1 MKFYGIN
8 SRGKFWVHRVDD
20 IDSVTHN
27 GAEDE
32 GRLLYNRADE
42 HLYAG
47 SETEWIKITTR
58 YDIFESGTKIL
69 FSSYPLPNNFTIDT
83 TYDDRMVLTTSTPGD
98 VFTSGGS
105 WVITGMQANNGHTHG
120 GRTGGPT
127 NNSSLIGASDLY
139 AYSSKTNHTHSI
151 TRDGE
156 HQHTID
162 GTWRPS
168 YIISV
173 VATYT

>member
-20 IDSVTHN
+20 ISSVTHN
-27 GAEDE
+27 GTEDE
-32 GRLLYNRADE
+32 GRLLYNKADE
-42 HLYAG
+42 RLYAG
-47 SETEWIKITTR
+47 SESQWIKITTR

-69 FSSYPLPNNFTIDT
+69 FSSYPLPDNWTVDI
-83 TYDDRMVLTTSTPGD
+83 TYDDKMVLATSTFSE
-98 VFTSGGS
+98 VFTSGGA
-105 WVITGMQANNGHTHG
+105 WILTGMQASGNHNHG

-127 NNSSLIGASDLY
+127 NDSSLIGASDLY

-151 TRDGE
+151 TADGE
-156 HQHTID
+156 HQHTVTGD
-162 GTWRPS
+162 WRPS

-173 VATYT
+173 VATYS